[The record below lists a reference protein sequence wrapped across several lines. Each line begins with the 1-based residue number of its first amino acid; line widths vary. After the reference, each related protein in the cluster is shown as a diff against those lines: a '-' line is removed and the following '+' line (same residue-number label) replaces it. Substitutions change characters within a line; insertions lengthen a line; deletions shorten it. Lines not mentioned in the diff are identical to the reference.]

1 MPDGLRGL
9 CCRLQLDAADHA
21 ALLASAAAARLKGGK
36 SLLHHAARA
45 GQLALLRQVI
55 TAAPEAVRVAD
66 DAGHLP
72 LHDGS
77 DEAMVLLHEAA
88 PDTAMA
94 AGCHG
99 KLMLHE
105 AVARVVNRT
114 VRAIPPLVRL
124 LGNGSE
130 SVQEGAARALLSLVV
145 NNAANQAAI
154 GAAGA
159 ILPRVRLLGSAMEG
173 VQEEA
178 ARVAIRDLAS
188 AAVGTGDVGMVG
200 ELLASGQLQELID
213 DPTGALLLAAVE
225 RSVVDAPSSGGAVV
239 APWHASH
246 AARRQQRH
254 AAAECRGAESA
265 AGSWP
270 AASAAGQ
277 RGEA

>member
-130 SVQEGAARALLSLVV
+130 SVQEGAVNALANL
-145 NNAANQAAI
+145 AANNHANKAAI
-154 GAAGA
+154 AAADA
-159 ILPRVRLLGSAMEG
+159 IAPLVRLLGSDSES
-173 VQEEA
+173 VQEGAVNALANLAAKNHANKAAIAAADAIPPLVRLLGSGSESVQEGA
-178 ARVAIRDLAS
+178 ARVLWNLA
-188 AAVGTGDVGMVG
+188 VN
-200 ELLASGQLQELID
+200 
-213 DPTGALLLAAVE
+213 
-225 RSVVDAPSSGGAVV
+225 
-239 APWHASH
+239 HAN
-246 AARRQQRH
+246 R
-254 AAAECRGAESA
+254 AAAIAA
-265 AGSWP
+265 AGSIP
-270 AASAAGQ
+270 PLVRLLGSGRGEYVQMGAAG
-277 RGEA
+277 AL